1 MKRKD
6 HNNNLILELKIL
18 ENRTENIQTCK
29 RLQKSGIKK
38 KITAAKSSSWSGR
51 INSYL
56 HQATENASINRSN
69 HRKKLPTKKL

>member
-38 KITAAKSSSWSGR
+38 
-51 INSYL
+51 
-56 HQATENASINRSN
+56 RSRQQN
-69 HRKKLPTKKL
+69 HPVGLEESTVTYTK

>member
-18 ENRTENIQTCK
+18 ENRTGNIQTCK

-38 KITAAKSSSWSGR
+38 
-51 INSYL
+51 
-56 HQATENASINRSN
+56 RSRQQN
-69 HRKKLPTKKL
+69 HPVGLEEQTVTYTKQQKMHHKQKQP